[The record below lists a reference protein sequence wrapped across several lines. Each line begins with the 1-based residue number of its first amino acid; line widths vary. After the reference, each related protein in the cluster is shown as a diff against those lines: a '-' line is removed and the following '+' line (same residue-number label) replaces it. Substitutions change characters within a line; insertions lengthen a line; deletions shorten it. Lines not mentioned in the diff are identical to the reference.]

1 MADDLQ
7 NLNNPAAEG
16 SRLRELKE
24 ELTFEELEKP
34 YIEEEEAPGEPAL
47 PTAEQTALWA
57 EIEKRVGDLDLKM
70 DSAFLALPVEIQ
82 HYLASDAVAQ
92 KVGEIASRHNFDRDR
107 ARIIARAILNLFLR
121 IITMPDFIN
130 VLREKLG
137 IDPETAKQVTKDI
150 ADGVLAPVKE
160 QLKRIHQI
168 KS

>member
-1 MADDLQ
+1 MDNDNQ
-7 NLNNPAAEG
+7 QLNNPAAEG

-47 PTAEQTALWA
+47 PSAEQTALWA
-57 EIEKRVGDLDLKM
+57 EIEKRASDENLMRDSLLFDL
-70 DSAFLALPVEIQ
+70 SPEIK

-92 KVGEIASRHNFDRDR
+92 KVGEIAARHNFDRDR

-160 QLKRIHQI
+160 QLKRIHQV
-168 KS
+168 K

>member
-1 MADDLQ
+1 MNQDNQ
-7 NLNNPAAEG
+7 QLNNPAERS

-34 YIEEEEAPGEPAL
+34 YMDEEEAPGEPVL

-57 EIEKRVGDLDLKM
+57 EIEKRVGAENLKN
-70 DSAFLALPVEIQ
+70 DAVLAAFPIEIQ
-82 HYLASDAVAQ
+82 HFLASEAVAH

-107 ARIIARAILNLFLR
+107 ARIIAQAILYLFLR
-121 IITMPDFIN
+121 IIKMPDFIN

-137 IDPETAKQVTKDI
+137 VDQETAKAVTKDI

-168 KS
+168 KT

>member
-1 MADDLQ
+1 MADDNQ
-7 NLNNPAAEG
+7 QLNNPAAEG

-24 ELTFEELEKP
+24 ELIFEELVKP
-34 YIEEEEAPGEPAL
+34 YVEEEEAPGEPPA
-47 PTAEQTALWA
+47 PSAEQTALWA
-57 EIEKRVGDLDLKM
+57 EIEKRVSDLDLKM

-82 HYLASDAVAQ
+82 HYLAFDAVAQ

-107 ARIIARAILNLFLR
+107 ARIIAQAILFLFLR
-121 IITMPDFIN
+121 IIKMPDFIN

-137 IDPETAKQVTKDI
+137 VDPETAKQVTKDI